1 MTNAARYSLRSE
13 SNNIKDKLSIVGIG
27 TQRKVLTPLYIN
39 LGQISL
45 TAIALAHNVSAN
57 SELIDTH
64 EDAVGKPDGMRYDA
78 DNYTL
83 SVL

>member
-13 SNNIKDKLSIVGIG
+13 SNNMKDELFIVGIG
-27 TQRKVLTPLYIN
+27 TPRKVLTPLYIN
-39 LGQISL
+39 LKQIPL
-45 TAIALAHNVSAN
+45 AAKALAHNVSAN

-64 EDAVGKPDGMRYDA
+64 EDAAGRSDRMRYDA